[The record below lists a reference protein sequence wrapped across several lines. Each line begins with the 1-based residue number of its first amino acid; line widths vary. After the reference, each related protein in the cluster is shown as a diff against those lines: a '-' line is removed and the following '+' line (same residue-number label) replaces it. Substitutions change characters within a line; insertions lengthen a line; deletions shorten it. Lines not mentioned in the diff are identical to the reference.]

1 MTRKEFDT
9 LKEGD
14 EVILQCSGHL
24 NGTKV
29 VVRGCSDNGA
39 VVIRMPQGW
48 YSVYNY
54 AKLRKQK

>member
-1 MTRKEFDT
+1 MTRKEYNT

-14 EVILQCSGHL
+14 SVILQCSGHL
-24 NGTKV
+24 NGTKAI
-29 VVRGCSDNGA
+29 VRVCSDNGS

-54 AKLRKQK
+54 AKLRRQK